1 MNVNH
6 NNNPTWAHD
15 RLIHGYWVIPGR
27 LLATEYPGAKERDKA
42 ELKLGTL
49 LDAGI
54 SSFVDLTEAGEMTR
68 GGEPMKP
75 YDAILHD
82 VAAKRGAAVD
92 YQRHPIRD
100 NSVTTDARYD
110 AILEHIRTEL
120 AADRVVVVHC
130 WGGKG
135 RTGTVVGAW
144 LIEEDGLGYPEVID
158 RMQELRRG
166 SRKGDHPVPD
176 TPKQHDVLRRRAQQ
190 KAA

>member
-1 MNVNH
+1 MNVD

-27 LLATEYPGAKERDKA
+27 LLATEYPGAKEPEKA
-42 ELKLGTL
+42 AVKLATL
-49 LDAGI
+49 LEAGV
-54 SSFVDLTEAGEMTR
+54 SSFVNLTEAGEMTR
-68 GGEPMKP
+68 GGDRMKP
-75 YDAILHD
+75 YDAILRD
-82 VAAKRGAAVD
+82 VATERGLAVN
-92 YQRHPIRD
+92 YRRHPIRD
-100 NSVTTDARYD
+100 NSITTDDRYA

-120 AADRVVVVHC
+120 AAGRVVVLHW

-144 LIEEDGLGYPEVID
+144 LIDEDGLGYPEVID
-158 RMQELRRG
+158 RMQKLRRG

-176 TPKQHDVLRRRAQQ
+176 TAEQHDVLRRRAQQ